1 MRYNNVYTCT
11 QSTNLITSNLSFFH
25 AAMGRQSL
33 ETLPAPMY
41 NNEVGKVGR
50 KQVKRVRDKG
60 REREDGIGSNKG
72 QSDR

>member
-50 KQVKRVRDKG
+50 KQVKRVQDK
-60 REREDGIGSNKG
+60 EREGRGGVRG
-72 QSDR
+72 QK

>member
-41 NNEVGKVGR
+41 NNEVGKVEW
-50 KQVKRVRDKG
+50 KQVKRVYRIKG
-60 REREDGIGSNKG
+60 AKERVE
-72 QSDR
+72 